1 MNLFAEISLSPG
13 GVISWIVVGLIAG
26 WLAGL
31 TMSGAGYG
39 FVRDIVLGLI
49 GALIG
54 GFVTGFFVQGDAGFW
69 GSVVVAFI
77 GACILIGISRA
88 VSPHRVRRI

>member
-1 MNLFAEISLSPG
+1 MLFAELVLSPG
-13 GVISWIVVGLIAG
+13 GIISWIIVGLLAG

-31 TMSGAGYG
+31 TMSGGGYG
-39 FVRDIVLGLI
+39 VLSDVVLGLV

-69 GSVVVAFI
+69 GSVIVAFL
-77 GACILIGISRA
+77 GACILVAITRAFSSR
-88 VSPHRVRRI
+88 RVPRM